1 MRSGLFARI
10 AKRDAALI
18 VAFLAVAYFLF
29 RQIDPVEMLI
39 GNIHPWDSWHYL
51 GLSDQ
56 MIANGF
62 SGLSELRPFCYRLVQ
77 PALATMV
84 RLSTGATYS
93 EASHAINVISTILVT
108 LFCFNLWRR
117 LGLSKCTAF
126 VGVVLLSVSWLG
138 PLRYSIY
145 YPGGQFAFEVLM
157 TCVSFW
163 ALKKIYSCNGI
174 IGLAAPSLV
183 LFAATLG
190 RENTA
195 YLVIINVF
203 YLLLSKVKSSNGVR
217 LAGIASIGSSLLG
230 YFAARQIVAG
240 EGEYSVV
247 KTVLAFGW
255 FHLNIAESLYMYFY
269 AFGALF
275 LVFLLCISFEES
287 RKELALRL
295 QQLSS
300 LDNKLI
306 VGFCLASFIFAFVG
320 GTDSDRFLLWA
331 LPFYFY
337 LGLSS
342 LEILFTLT
350 PSGRY
355 KNTIFSILLISAIL
369 SSRVHVPAI
378 PHLMFTS
385 KFNAQAGVKTNLN
398 PDLYRGVPFL
408 PNLRK
413 KLIEIPASDAY
424 SSERIGDSRQLP
436 KAYVSQKIAVAF
448 PDDSGGRASS
458 SVSMSPYVGSY
469 RLAVNNVP
477 FPLGFAHNQNEL
489 LAIHP
494 YHGDLRLRALLLAQW
509 ISIYLILTRLIC
521 TIRFKLQSEAS
532 KLF

>member
-1 MRSGLFARI
+1 MRTSFFAI
-10 AKRDAALI
+10 IPKRDSALI
-18 VAFLAVAYFLF
+18 VTFLAVAYFLF

-39 GNIHPWDSWHYL
+39 GNIHRWDSWHYL

-56 MIANGF
+56 MIAKGF

-93 EASHAINVISTILVT
+93 EASHAINIISTILIT
-108 LFCFNLWRR
+108 LFCFNLWRE
-117 LGLSKCTAF
+117 LGLSKCTSF
-126 VGVVLLSVSWLG
+126 GGVVLLSVSWLG

-145 YPGGQFAFEVLM
+145 YPGGQFAFELLM

-174 IGLAAPSLV
+174 ISLAVPSLV

-190 RENTA
+190 RENVA

-203 YLLLSKVKSSNGVR
+203 FLALSKVRSKNGLRIVG
-217 LAGIASIGSSLLG
+217 LVSIGSSLLG

-240 EGEYSVV
+240 EGGYSVF
-247 KTVLAFGW
+247 KTVLSFGW

-269 AFGALF
+269 AFGTLF
-275 LVFLLCISFEES
+275 LVFLLCISFEKS
-287 RKELALRL
+287 REELVLKL
-295 QQLSS
+295 QHLS
-300 LDNKLI
+300 LLENKLI
-306 VGFCLASFIFAFVG
+306 VGFCIASLIFAFVG

-342 LEILFTLT
+342 LEILFTLI
-350 PSGRY
+350 PRGRN

-369 SSRVHVPAI
+369 SSRFYVPAI
-378 PHLMFTS
+378 PHLLFTS

-398 PDLYRGVPFL
+398 PDLYRGAPFL
-408 PNLRK
+408 TSLRNEI
-413 KLIEIPASDAY
+413 IEVPASDAY

-436 KAYVSQKIAVAF
+436 KAYVSQKIAAAL
-448 PDDSGGRASS
+448 PDNSGGQVSP
-458 SVSMSPYVGSY
+458 SVSKSPYVGSY
-469 RLAVNNVP
+469 RFAVNNIP

-509 ISIYLILTRLIC
+509 IFIYLILFCLIY
-521 TIRFKLQSEAS
+521 TIRFKLQS
-532 KLF
+532 